1 MGSFVVFFFSSRRRH
16 KRCALVTGVQTC
28 ALPIFIESALAAID
42 ARIVDS
48 LPLAGLED
56 RLDRMV
62 SISAVI
68 VHADIGTPA
77 HQLERIGAR
86 LNMMATEGAGRGVLI
101 VPASL
106 IDTAFGAAGHSED
119 RKRVV

>member
-1 MGSFVVFFFSSRRRH
+1 MIGTEMEVNSVGRYGDAPSV
-16 KRCALVTGVQTC
+16 LVASDNISGGR
-28 ALPIFIESALAAID
+28 IIESALAAID

-77 HQLERIGAR
+77 PQLERIGAR
-86 LNMMATEGAGRGVLI
+86 LNMMATEGARSEESRVGKECVSTCRSRWS
-101 VPASL
+101 PA
-106 IDTAFGAAGHSED
+106 HV
-119 RKRVV
+119 KNK